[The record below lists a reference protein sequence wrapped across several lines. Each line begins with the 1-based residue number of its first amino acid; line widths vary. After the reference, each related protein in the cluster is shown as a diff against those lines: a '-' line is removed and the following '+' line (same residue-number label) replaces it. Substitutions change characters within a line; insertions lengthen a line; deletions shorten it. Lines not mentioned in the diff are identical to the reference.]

1 MQSKHLRYDK
11 TGEEHYNTISA
22 FIKSMRASDVDAALY
37 YCARMIDSGE
47 DPKFIARRMVIF
59 ASEDIGI
66 ADSNALTVAN
76 DVFRAVETIG
86 LPECQFNLA
95 HGVVYLASARKNRAP
110 ATPISD
116 ALDDVKDLGNLSIP
130 LHIRNAPTQLMRE
143 LGYGEGYQAYTDE
156 SLLPEAIKGKRYFYP
171 IPRPLPRNIREAQ
184 RKRRFTTKR
193 DKATSPRIH

>member
-1 MQSKHLRYDK
+1 MPRSLYRAATITAEHCARPCNPSTLRYDK

-37 YCARMIDSGE
+37 YMARMVDSGE

-59 ASEDIGI
+59 ASEDIGL

-95 HGVVYLASARKNRAP
+95 HGVAYLAAAPKNRSAGD
-110 ATPISD
+110 AYFR
-116 ALDDVKDLGNLSIP
+116 ALDDVKELGNLVDPAAHPQRAHPAHARAGLRRRLSS
-130 LHIRNAPTQLMRE
+130 LYRRE
-143 LGYGEGYQAYTDE
+143 PA
-156 SLLPEAIKGKRYFYP
+156 AR
-171 IPRPLPRNIREAQ
+171 
-184 RKRRFTTKR
+184 
-193 DKATSPRIH
+193 